1 MLIIDWSCH
10 SFFLY
15 TDDTKK
21 NNNNIIMMIVPGHVA
36 TKPVTI
42 ATNYYLIW
50 FYLSIT

>member
-15 TDDTKK
+15 TDDIKKKIKK
-21 NNNNIIMMIVPGHVA
+21 NIMMIVPGHVV